1 MDGWTSALTGIGQA
15 GKDKRTSHD
24 FEGSCL
30 SIEQI
35 ARMWEKDDIVAK
47 AIEAPA
53 AEAFREGYEV
63 TISDEGTYE
72 DLKEQ
77 IEEKLED
84 LGVDEAIETAWQY
97 KRAYGG
103 SAILLGTKDSGAL
116 NEPLDID
123 SMNALE
129 YLNVFEPVE
138 IVPVASYRDP
148 GKPKYGQPEFFQLNN
163 YADIGLGMSSTKK
176 SRRPFESNNNLIHE
190 SRLLIFQGIKT
201 SRYTRSSNMVSP
213 FWGGNIVDRFN
224 DWARDHSIAH
234 QGAGIVMTDFSQPVI
249 TMEGLREMIMKDEG
263 KFRARMAALEL
274 SRSNARAIL
283 LDSKEKFERQTT
295 SLAGVPDI
303 LDRLSIRLAAAIGIP
318 LSVLLGYIPSSLGSS
333 GESELILW
341 YNIIRALQRRQLTPV
356 FKKIIKIIMRSLRQR
371 KIPKTI
377 GVHWHALERQ
387 NDAQRAESRLNQAK
401 TDSMNIK
408 AGMITPDEARRSRFL
423 GSYSFET
430 QIKEKEKAPGFIAAP
445 PAGVVAGAAIAPG
458 GKPGAPAGPGKPGGI
473 AAHTVGGYARRNP
486 TAPALGANA
495 KQGGDTVA
503 AESRDHADAAA
514 DNPELAYQRKM
525 LALAHAQGA
534 DVGTINLLQNL
545 IHLAEREHADMDG
558 SGEQVNFAGFEVVIE
573 NPAGSTRR
581 WTDTDGTQGATKM
594 RYAYGHI
601 KGALGADGDSVD
613 VYLGP
618 TPDAAWVYV
627 IHQQSKAN
635 DFKSYDEDKVMLG
648 FDSPNHA
655 RDAYLRQYDDERFLG
670 GISVMSLPDFYAQVM
685 EAEGEAITCD
695 PEPEDEDEGESE
707 EA

>member
-15 GKDKRTSHD
+15 GKDKRTTHD

-77 IEEKLED
+77 IEERLEE

-103 SAILLGTKDSGAL
+103 SAILMGTKDSNSL
-116 NEPLDID
+116 DEPLDVGAV
-123 SMNALE
+123 NALE
-129 YLNVFEPVE
+129 YLNVFEPIE
-138 IVPVASYRDP
+138 IMPVSNYSDP
-148 GKPKYGQPEFFQLNN
+148 GKPKFGQPEFFQLNN
-163 YADIGLGMSSTKK
+163 YADVGLGMTSTKK
-176 SRRPFESNNNLIHE
+176 STRRLFQASNNIIHE
-190 SRLLIFQGIKT
+190 SRLIVFQGIKT
-201 SRYTRSSNMVSP
+201 SRYVRSSNMVSP

-224 DWARDHSIAH
+224 DWARDHSVAH

-249 TMEGLREMIMKDEG
+249 TMDGLREMIMKDEG
-263 KFRARMAALEL
+263 KFKARMAALEL

-295 SLAGVPDI
+295 SLAGVPEI

-341 YNIIRALQRRQLTPV
+341 YNLIRAFQRRQLSPV
-356 FKKIIKIIMRSLRQR
+356 IKKLIKMVMRGLRQR

-377 GVHWHALERQ
+377 GVHWHELERQ
-387 NDAQRAESRLNQAK
+387 NDAQRAESRLNQAR

-408 AGMITPDEARRSRFL
+408 SGMITPDEARRSRFL
-423 GSYSFET
+423 GTYSFET

-445 PAGVVAGAAIAPG
+445 PAGVVAGATPAAG
-458 GKPGAPAGPGKPGGI
+458 GKPGAPAGKAGP

-495 KQGGDTVA
+495 KQGGDTA
-503 AESRDHADAAA
+503 PADNRDHRDAV
-514 DNPELAYQRKM
+514 DSPEAAYQRKM
-525 LALAHAQGA
+525 LARAHARGA
-534 DVGTINLLQNL
+534 DVATINLLQNL
-545 IHLAEREHADMDG
+545 IELANTEHVDSDG
-558 SGEQVNFAGFEVVIE
+558 PGEQVDFAGFEVVIE
-573 NPAGSTRR
+573 NSAGSTRT
-581 WTDTDGTQGATKM
+581 WTDTDGTTGSTQM
-594 RYAYGHI
+594 RYAYGYI
-601 KGALGADGDSVD
+601 KGALGADGDSID

-618 TPDAAWVYV
+618 SPDAAWVYV
-627 IHQQSKAN
+627 VHQQSKATG
-635 DFKSYDEDKVMLG
+635 FKAYDEDKVMLG

-655 RDAYLRQYDDERFLG
+655 RDAYLRQYDDERFIG

-685 EAEGEAITCD
+685 EAEGEAITCA
-695 PEPEDEDEGESE
+695 PEPEDESE
-707 EA
+707 DD